1 MLHPVFFLLRDEA
14 VSLSY
19 PDVDL
24 CCKLV
29 FNTSQPRTL
38 EFCLMDFV

>member
-1 MLHPVFFLLRDEA
+1 MLHPVFFLLWDEA

-19 PDVDL
+19 PDMDL
-24 CCKLV
+24 LV
-29 FNTSQPRTL
+29 FNTFPQPRTL